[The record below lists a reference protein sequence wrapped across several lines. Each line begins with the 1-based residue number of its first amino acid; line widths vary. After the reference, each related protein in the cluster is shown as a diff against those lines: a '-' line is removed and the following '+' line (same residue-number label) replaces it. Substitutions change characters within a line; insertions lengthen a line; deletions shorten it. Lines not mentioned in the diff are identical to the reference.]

1 MQHLQLG
8 ARDLWVSRLLFG
20 TLTMGPLQRN
30 LPIEQGAALIAYA
43 YARGV
48 TAVDTAEYYQNYA
61 YIKAALPACPGLTVI
76 TKSYA
81 YTRDGAKRSV
91 ELAQEGMGI
100 ERIGAFLMHEQESE
114 HTLRGHAEAF
124 DYYQELRDAGVIGA
138 VGISTHHVAAVRAA
152 ARWPGMDIVFPM
164 INVTG
169 LGIADG
175 TRADMEAAILEAHAA
190 GRGILG
196 MKALG
201 GGHLIGDRE
210 AALDYALALPGIDAI
225 ALGMQ
230 SEAEID
236 YNIARFEGRK
246 PDPDIVAK
254 LDQTPRRLIVQDW
267 CIGCGRC
274 AGRCGQGAL
283 VISDGKAVLDAEHC
297 ITCGYCA
304 AVCPEFCLKVI

>member
-1 MQHLQLG
+1 
-8 ARDLWVSRLLFG
+8 
-20 TLTMGPLQRN
+20 MGPLQRN
-30 LPIEQGAALIAYA
+30 LPVERGAALIAYA

-61 YIKAALPACPGLTVI
+61 YIRAALPACPGLVVI

-91 ELAQEGMGI
+91 ELAQEGMGT

-114 HTLRGHAEAF
+114 HTLRGHAAAF
-124 DYYQELRDAGVIGA
+124 DYYQELREAGVIGA

-152 ARWPGMDIVFPM
+152 AHWPGMDIVFPL
-164 INVTG
+164 INSKG

-175 TRADMEAAILEAHAA
+175 SRAEMEAAIREAHAA
-190 GRGILG
+190 GRFVLA

-210 AALDYALALPGIDAI
+210 AALDYALTLDGIDAI

-236 YNIARFEGRK
+236 YNIARFEGRA
-246 PDPDIVAK
+246 PDPAVVAR
-254 LDQTPRRLIVQDW
+254 LDSTPRRLIVQDW
-267 CIGCGRC
+267 CVGCGRC
-274 AGRCGQGAL
+274 AARCGQGAL
-283 VISDGKAVLDAEHC
+283 SLSDGKAILDAERC